1 MHGVAPQCAEMIGLV
16 TDDTQG
22 MMGSLRRLVDGI
34 ADEEDMMREGE
45 LQPEGC
51 VCDRMVTT

>member
-1 MHGVAPQCAEMIGLV
+1 MAPQCAEMIGLV